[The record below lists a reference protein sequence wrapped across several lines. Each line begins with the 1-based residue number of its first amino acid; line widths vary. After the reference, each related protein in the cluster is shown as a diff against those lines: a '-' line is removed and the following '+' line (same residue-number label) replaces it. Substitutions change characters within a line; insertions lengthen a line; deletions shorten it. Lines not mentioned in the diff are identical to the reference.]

1 MTDCIEKTLQ
11 TSARIPRST
20 YRLQMHA
27 KFTFA
32 DAQAIVPY
40 LKQLGIGD
48 AYASPIFEARPG
60 SMHGYDV
67 TRHDRLN
74 PELGGEEAF
83 EPYAAAL
90 REAGMGLLL
99 DIVPNHMGVG
109 NDSVWW
115 QDVLEN
121 GRASKYSGYFDID
134 WTPLKQDMQHKLL
147 LPILGKQYGEE
158 LEDGNIQVKFED
170 GKARIAYYDHLMPI
184 APRTIPAIFP
194 AEKDAEYGVP
204 STFRDLLQ
212 ELSSLPPHET
222 TDQKLGDQRR
232 EQLLDLRPRLTAA
245 LQAKDLAPTLARAA
259 AAINGT
265 KGDAHSFDA
274 LHALLEIQ
282 PYRLASW
289 KTSSEQINYRRFFD
303 VNDLVGLRMENPE
316 VFAATHCLIR
326 ALLGKGQ
333 ITGLRIDHCDGMFNP
348 REYLVRLQELFVA
361 SQCFGPCAQEATAS
375 GIEQEVVDA
384 AGQQDWARAKLPL
397 YCVVEKILEPGEV
410 LPTDW
415 PVQGTSGYDFVHFA
429 NQLFI
434 QPRNQKRFNTLYAEI
449 LGERVRPE
457 RILLDSKRMILD
469 TALSSEAHVLANLL
483 SQIAGVDR
491 RARDYTDKLLEAV
504 IRETIAC
511 FPVYRT
517 YIDER
522 GHYSDHDRKVIQEA
536 IAKAKRQAPTLDPS
550 AFGFLERVL
559 LLGGREGRDP
569 ARDHDEEYG
578 DAELY
583 FALKFQQLT
592 GPVMAKSVE
601 DTSFYV
607 YNRFISS
614 NEVGSSMEAFG
625 IKPEALHEANARRQ
639 QYTPHT
645 MLTTSTHDTKRSEDV
660 RCRLNV
666 LSEMPDEWASRVRAW
681 QQLNAKHKTSLP
693 GGQLAPDANEEYLI
707 YQTITGVWPWEM
719 ADPDQRA
726 ELVKRVQDYMTK
738 ALSEA
743 KVNVSWVTPNPEY
756 TKAVTE
762 FVAKILTAG
771 QDGGEAPFVADLLT
785 FLEPVRRFGAVN
797 SLALMVLKAT
807 VPGVPD
813 FYQGS
818 DMWDLSLVD
827 PDNRRP
833 VDYTLR
839 SNALAAMIAAAD
851 PATIAAETL
860 GSLEDG
866 RVKLWTMHRVLN
878 LRNERLQ
885 VFEQGSYVPLNAAP
899 AEHEEHVFAYLRG
912 QDVAVVLPR
921 FGYSLACESGSKE
934 LALGETWGEMTVT
947 LPAESGA
954 RWTNFF
960 TGETVAAREGKLA
973 LAEVFKSFPVAVLLR
988 EPL

>member
-11 TSARIPRST
+11 TDARIPRST
-20 YRLQMHA
+20 YRLQMHSE
-27 KFTFA
+27 FTFA

-40 LKQLGIGD
+40 LNRLGIGD

-60 SMHGYDV
+60 SKHGYDV

-74 PELGGEEAF
+74 PELGGKEAF
-83 EPYAAAL
+83 RPFAEAL
-90 REAGMGLLL
+90 KNAGMGLLL

-121 GRASKYSGYFDID
+121 GRASKYSGFFDID

-170 GKARIAYYDHLMPI
+170 GKARIAYYDHLMPL
-184 APRTIPAIFP
+184 APRTIPSIFP
-194 AEKDAEYGVP
+194 EENDADYGVP
-204 STFRDLLQ
+204 ASFRALLQ
-212 ELSSLPPHET
+212 ELTHIPPHET

-232 EQLLDLRPRLTAA
+232 EQLLELKPRLSDA
-245 LQAKDLAPTLARAA
+245 LGSPGLAPALAKAA

-274 LHALLEIQ
+274 LHELLEIQ

-303 VNDLVGLRMENPE
+303 VNDLVGLRMENPQ
-316 VFAATHCLIR
+316 VFAETHCLIR
-326 ALLGKGQ
+326 ELLGEGQ

-361 SQCFGPCAQEATAS
+361 SQCFGPCAKEATAS

-384 AGQQDWARAKLPL
+384 AGQQDWAQARLPL

-410 LPTDW
+410 LPNDW

-434 QPRNQKRFNTLYAEI
+434 QPKNQKRFNTLYAEI
-449 LGERVRPE
+449 LGERSRPE
-457 RILLDSKRMILD
+457 RILYDAKRMILD

-491 RARDYTDKLLEAV
+491 RARDFTDKILEGV

-522 GHYSDHDRKVIQEA
+522 GHYSDHDREVIHEA
-536 IAKAKRQAPTLDPS
+536 IAAAKRQAPVLDAS
-550 AFGFLERVL
+550 AFDFLERVL
-559 LLGGREGRDP
+559 LLGGRVGRDP

-625 IKPEALHEANARRQ
+625 IKPEVLHQANAERQ
-639 QYTPHT
+639 KYTPHT

-660 RCRLNV
+660 RCRLNI

-681 QQLNAKHKTSLP
+681 QQINARHKSSV
-693 GGQLAPDANEEYLI
+693 GGQPAPDANEEYLI
-707 YQTITGVWPWEM
+707 YQTIVGVWPWEM
-719 ADPDQRA
+719 DGAEQRA

-762 FVAKILTAG
+762 FIAKILTAE
-771 QDGGEAPFVADLLT
+771 DEKETAFVTDLLE

-813 FYQGS
+813 FYQGT

-833 VDYTLR
+833 VDYDLR
-839 SNALAAMIAAAD
+839 SKALSAMIDRAD
-851 PATIAAETL
+851 PALVAAETL
-860 GSLEDG
+860 QTLEDG
-866 RVKLWTMHRVLN
+866 RVKLWAMHRVLST
-878 LRNERLQ
+878 RNERLD
-885 VFEQGSYVPLNAAP
+885 VFERGEYVPLSAQP
-899 AEHEEHVFAYLRG
+899 AEQEEHVFAYLRG
-912 QDVAVVLPR
+912 EDVLVVLPR
-921 FGYSLACESGSKE
+921 FSYTLACESRSNK
-934 LALGETWGEMTVT
+934 LPLGDIWGEVSVA
-947 LPAESGA
+947 LPAASST
-954 RWTNFF
+954 RWTNIF
-960 TGETVAAREGKLA
+960 TNETVEALDCKLA
-973 LAEVFKSFPVAVLLR
+973 LADLFASFPVAVLVQDK
-988 EPL
+988 

>member
-1 MTDCIEKTLQ
+1 MTDCIQNTLH
-11 TSARIPRST
+11 TDARPPRST
-20 YRLQMHA
+20 YRLQMHEDFQF
-27 KFTFA
+27 KH
-32 DAQAIVPY
+32 AQAIVPY
-40 LKQLGIGD
+40 LRTLGIGD
-48 AYASPIFEARPG
+48 AYASPIFEARPH
-60 SMHGYDV
+60 SKHGYDV

-74 PELGGEEAF
+74 PELGGKEAF
-83 EPYAAAL
+83 EPFAAAL
-90 REAGMGLLL
+90 KQAAMGLLL

-121 GRASKYSGYFDID
+121 GRASRYSGYFDID

-158 LEDGNIQVKFED
+158 LEDGNIQVKFAE

-184 APRTIPAIFP
+184 APRTIPFIFP
-194 AEKDAEYGVP
+194 VERDAEFGVP
-204 STFRDLLQ
+204 ATLRALLGQ
-212 ELSSLPPHET
+212 FEQLPPHET
-222 TDQKLGDQRR
+222 TEPSLVALRR
-232 EQLLDLRPRLTAA
+232 EMLTDLKPQLADALRSAA
-245 LQAKDLAPTLARAA
+245 LASVLAKAA

-274 LHALLEIQ
+274 LHELLEIQ

-303 VNDLVGLRMENPE
+303 VNDLVGLRMENPA
-316 VFAATHCLIR
+316 VFAETHCLIR
-326 ALLGKGQ
+326 ELLGRGQ

-361 SQCFGPCAQEATAS
+361 ARCFGPAAKEATGT
-375 GIEQEVVDA
+375 GIEQQVIDA
-384 AGQQDWARAKLPL
+384 VQTHDWAHARLPL

-434 QPRNQKRFNTLYAEI
+434 QPKNQKRFNSFYTEV

-457 RILLDSKRMILD
+457 RILYDSKRMILD
-469 TALSSEAHVLANLL
+469 SSLSSELHVLTNLL

-491 RARDYTDKLLEAV
+491 RARDFTDKILEAV
-504 IRETIAC
+504 LRETIAC

-522 GHYSDHDRKVIQEA
+522 GHYSDHDRKVIHDA
-536 IAKAKRQAPTLDPS
+536 VVKAKHQAPVLDAS
-550 AFGFLERVL
+550 AFDFLERVL
-559 LLGGREGRDP
+559 LLGGRAGRDP
-569 ARDHDEEYG
+569 SRDHDEAYG
-578 DAELY
+578 EAQLY

-625 IKPEALHEANARRQ
+625 IKPEVLHEANQKRQ
-639 QYTPHT
+639 KHTPHT

-666 LSEMPDEWASRVRAW
+666 LSEMPDEWASRVRTW
-681 QQLNAKHKTSLP
+681 QQLNAKYKSP
-693 GGQLAPDANEEYLI
+693 VGGQLAPDANEEYLI
-707 YQTITGVWPWEM
+707 YQTIVGVWPWEM
-719 ADPDQRA
+719 TSPDQRA
-726 ELVKRVQDYMTK
+726 ELVKRLQEYMTK

-756 TKAVTE
+756 TQAVTE
-762 FVAKILTAG
+762 FLAKILTPDESG
-771 QDGGEAPFVADLLT
+771 SETPFVADLLA

-813 FYQGS
+813 FYQGTE
-818 DMWDLSLVD
+818 MWDLSLVD

-833 VDYTLR
+833 VDYRRR
-839 SNALAAMIAAAD
+839 SQALSAMLARANPAAV
-851 PATIAAETL
+851 AAETL
-860 GSLEDG
+860 ASLEDG
-866 RVKLWTMHRVLN
+866 RVKLWAMQRVLA
-878 LRNERLQ
+878 LRNERLD
-885 VFEQGSYVPLNAAP
+885 VFEQGEYRALSASPS
-899 AEHEEHVFAYLRG
+899 EQEEHVFAYLRG
-912 QDVAVVLPR
+912 EEVLVVLPR
-921 FGYSLACESGSKE
+921 FAYTLACARGSSG
-934 LALGETWGEMTVT
+934 LALGDTWSDLAVI
-947 LPAESGA
+947 LPEGA
-954 RWTNFF
+954 ASRWTNIF
-960 TGETVAAREGKLA
+960 TGERVDVGDGKLLLSQA
-973 LAEVFKSFPVAVLLR
+973 FACFPVAVLVR
-988 EPL
+988 ASA